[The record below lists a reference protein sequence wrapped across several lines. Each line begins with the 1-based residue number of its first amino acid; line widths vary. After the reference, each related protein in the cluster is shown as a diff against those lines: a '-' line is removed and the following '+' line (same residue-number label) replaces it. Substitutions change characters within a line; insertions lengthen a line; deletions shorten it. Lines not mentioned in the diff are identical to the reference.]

1 SRDAVHQRRH
11 GYRAFGRG
19 CLVFGV
25 RRQSVGTHAS
35 SVLCC
40 ISKAT
45 HARMGT
51 PEACA
56 PTLCRRAPKCSQ
68 PSCVKTASEN
78 RIANLIVGVDLM
90 KNRRDS
96 LVTKKIVASS
106 LTLASFILTLAFA
119 LGSGSFAHPTAANAM
134 AAADALS
141 YLPASDAIALIDVRR
156 LF

>member
-1 SRDAVHQRRH
+1 MREWARQRRAYPRSA
-11 GYRAFGRG
+11 GALQNAG
-19 CLVFGV
+19 
-25 RRQSVGTHAS
+25 
-35 SVLCC
+35 
-40 ISKAT
+40 
-45 HARMGT
+45 
-51 PEACA
+51 
-56 PTLCRRAPKCSQ
+56 Q
-68 PSCVKTASEN
+68 PSYVKKASEN

-141 YLPASDAIALIDVRR
+141 YLPATDAIALIDVRPP
-156 LF
+156 L